1 MSVVSASSSLKKSVW
16 GRNTLTAVFIALFAV
31 ASVSASSAG
40 PAKKA
45 PKKPQYAKLDQ
56 ALNSLVDAVGDSDV
70 VIEFNDD
77 SDAVARITANGGRSG
92 RKLGI
97 INGRAA
103 RISNA
108 LLKRLADDPKVKRI
122 HIDRDVTADIART
135 SATVGAKNVQA
146 EYGYSGYG

>member
-1 MSVVSASSSLKKSVW
+1 MRAVSARKSWTKAVW
-16 GRNTLTAVFIALFAV
+16 GRNALTAIFLALFAV
-31 ASVSASSAG
+31 ASVSASPG

-45 PKKPQYAKLDQ
+45 PKKPQHAKLDQ
-56 ALNSLVDAVGDSDV
+56 ALNDLADGVGDSDV
-70 VIEFNDD
+70 IIEFNDD

-97 INGRAA
+97 IKGRAA
-103 RISNA
+103 RISNV

-122 HIDRDVTADIART
+122 HIDREVAGDIART